1 MGNNDLERRIINN
14 VRNKIVVSNLETEA
28 DMKISRRKTITSVIA
43 ILLVFMSGSFLTV
56 NAATDGQL
64 AKDVKNIIN
73 CTFDT
78 AKYKQ
83 TEGKEGVDD
92 KGNKYYQYKLES
104 LDGEEEVEIVT
115 YKDIDT
121 NAYYNV
127 DYNIDEDGNATMN
140 ISATSESTGTDK
152 K

>member
-1 MGNNDLERRIINN
+1 MLLYGIYNNNNNNDNN
-14 VRNKIVVSNLETEA
+14 
-28 DMKISRRKTITSVIA
+28 D
-43 ILLVFMSGSFLTV
+43 
-56 NAATDGQL
+56 
-64 AKDVKNIIN
+64 NIKQTN
-73 CTFDT
+73 QNRT
-78 AKYKQ
+78 KQ
-83 TEGKEGVDD
+83 TEGKEGGDD
-92 KGNKYYQYKLES
+92 KGNKYYQYKWES